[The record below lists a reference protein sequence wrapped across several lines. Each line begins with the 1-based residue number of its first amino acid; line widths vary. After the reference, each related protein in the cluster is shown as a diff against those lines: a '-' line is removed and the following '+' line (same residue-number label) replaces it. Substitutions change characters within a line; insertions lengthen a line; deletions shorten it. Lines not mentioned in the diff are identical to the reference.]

1 MATSQA
7 SIAAR
12 LDRLPVSPFH
22 YRLLTINGFAWA
34 FDAFDVGLVTFVVAA
49 LNRAW
54 GLSAA
59 QTGIV
64 LSSGMFGML
73 IGAFLSGPLADRFG
87 RKAIFQWTMLT
98 FSISSL
104 LCAGAWSFTSLIVFR
119 FLTGLGL
126 GGETPVVTSLLGEFV
141 PSSGR
146 GKVQG
151 LLNSFWAIGW
161 LGAAAISYYV
171 IPWLGWRWA
180 FVAGAIPAFYI
191 WIVRRSMPESPRWLA
206 LNGRVKEAEG
216 IVDYIEQQVSKT
228 RPVQKLK
235 NEVISGYEEKKVSTA
250 ALFSRQYLSRTIM
263 LWMLWFLAMF
273 GYYGLFAWL
282 PSLLVKSGHTMVQSF
297 LYVLIMQLAYVPN
310 QVLCAFLMDRYGRK
324 KLLVFNLFIAV
335 LATLAFGYALGHT
348 LTIGYVIVLG
358 VIVSFFV
365 SGVWGITYMYTPE
378 LYPTGIRV
386 TGTSW
391 AATLSRVG
399 SMLAPLIVGFSL
411 SSLGVGGVFTV
422 VAGAFAVAGVV
433 VAFLGIET
441 KGLALET
448 ISMKFHSSGAKPQG
462 FGAEK
467 PIQP

>member
-1 MATSQA
+1 MVTTQA

-12 LDRLPVSPFH
+12 LDRLPVSGVH

-34 FDAFDVGLVTFVVAA
+34 FDAFDVGLITFVVAA
-49 LNRAW
+49 LNKAW
-54 GLSAA
+54 NLTTA

-73 IGAFLSGPLADRFG
+73 VGAFLSGPLADRYG
-87 RKAIFQWTMLT
+87 RKAIFQWTMLI

-104 LCAGAWSFTSLIVFR
+104 LCATAWNFNSLIVFR
-119 FLTGLGL
+119 FFTGLGL
-126 GGETPVVTSLLGEFV
+126 GGETPVVTSLLSEFV

-161 LGAAAISYYV
+161 LAAAAISYYI
-171 IPWLGWRWA
+171 IPWLGWQWA
-180 FVAGAIPAFYI
+180 FVAGAVPAFYV
-191 WIVRRSMPESPRWLA
+191 WVVRRSMPESPRWLA
-206 LNGRVKEAEG
+206 LNGRMEEADN
-216 IVDYIEQQVSKT
+216 VVSSIEKQVSKT
-228 RPVQKLK
+228 HSLTELK
-235 NEVISGYEEKKVSTA
+235 GEDISTYEDTNVSTA
-250 ALFSRQYLSRTIM
+250 TLFSRQYLSRTVM

-282 PSLLVKSGHTMVQSF
+282 PSLLVKSGHTMVKSF
-297 LYVLIMQLAYVPN
+297 LFVLIMQLAYVPN
-310 QVLCAFLMDRYGRK
+310 QIISAYLMDRFGRK
-324 KLLVFNLFIAV
+324 PLLVFNLFMAT

-348 LTIGYVIVLG
+348 PTTAHVVILG
-358 VIVSFFV
+358 IVVSFFV
-365 SGVWGITYMYTPE
+365 SGVWGIIYMYTPE

-411 SSLGVGGVFTV
+411 SSLGIGGVFSV
-422 VAGAFAVAGVV
+422 VACAFALAGIIVAI
-433 VAFLGIET
+433 LGIET
-441 KGLALET
+441 RGLALERISTT
-448 ISMKFHSSGAKPQG
+448 ITN
-462 FGAEK
+462 
-467 PIQP
+467 

>member
-1 MATSQA
+1 MATGQA

-22 YRLLTINGFAWA
+22 YRLLVINGFAWA
-34 FDAFDVGLVTFVVAA
+34 FDAFDVGLITFVVAA
-49 LNRAW
+49 LNKAW
-54 GLSAA
+54 NLTAA

-87 RKAIFQWTMLT
+87 RKAIFQWTMLI

-104 LCAGAWSFTSLIVFR
+104 LCATAWNFNSLIVFR
-119 FLTGLGL
+119 FFTGLGL

-146 GKVQG
+146 GRIQG

-161 LGAAAISYYV
+161 LAAAAISYYI
-171 IPWLGWRWA
+171 IPWLGWQWA
-180 FVAGAIPAFYI
+180 FVAGALPAFYI

-206 LNGRVKEAEG
+206 LKGRVEEADK
-216 IVDYIEQQVSKT
+216 VVRFIEEQVSKT
-228 RPVQKLK
+228 HSLPALK
-235 NEVISGYEEKKVSTA
+235 DEVISTYEEKKVSTA
-250 ALFSRQYLSRTIM
+250 ALFSKQYLSRTAM
-263 LWMLWFLAMF
+263 LWSLWFLAMF

-282 PSLLVKSGHTMVQSF
+282 PSLLVKGGHTMVRSF
-297 LYVLIMQLAYVPN
+297 MYVFIMQLAYVPN
-310 QVLCAFLMDRYGRK
+310 QILSAYLMDRYGRK
-324 KLLVFNLFIAV
+324 KLLVFNLFMAT
-335 LATLAFGYALGHT
+335 LATLAFGYALGHE
-348 LTIGYVIVLG
+348 LTIIHVVILG
-358 VIVSFFV
+358 IIVSFFV

-399 SMLAPLIVGFSL
+399 SMLAPLIVGFCL
-411 SSLGVGGVFTV
+411 SSIGIGGVFAV
-422 VAGAFAVAGVV
+422 VAGAFALAGVI
-433 VAFLGIET
+433 VAILGIET
-441 KGLALET
+441 KGLALER
-448 ISMKFHSSGAKPQG
+448 IS
-462 FGAEK
+462 
-467 PIQP
+467 IIRT